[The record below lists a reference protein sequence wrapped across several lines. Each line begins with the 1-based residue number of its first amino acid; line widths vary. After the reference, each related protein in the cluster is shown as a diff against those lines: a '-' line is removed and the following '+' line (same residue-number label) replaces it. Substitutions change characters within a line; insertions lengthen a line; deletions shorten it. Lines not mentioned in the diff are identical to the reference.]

1 MEEFSPIE
9 KTKLPNIRN
18 IIVVASGKGG
28 VGKSTVAAG
37 LATSLAM
44 EGYATGLLDAD
55 IYGPSIPV
63 LFNLHGITPPVINRD
78 GKDMMVPFN
87 RYGIS
92 LMSIGFFVDPGK
104 AVIWRGPMASGAL
117 KQLLT
122 DTLWGELDYLIIDTP
137 PGTGDI
143 HITLLQSYE
152 TTGVI
157 IVTTP
162 QHLAL
167 ADVRKA
173 MNMYHDSKIGT
184 PLLGVI
190 ENMSWFTPTNHPEEK
205 YYIFGKGGGE
215 ELANE
220 FNVPLLGQI
229 PINEKM
235 CQSCDSGKMNE
246 LYDDQTIKSAFEKL
260 ANSII
265 AETQPGVLDKL
276 SK

>member
-1 MEEFSPIE
+1 MKEEQELS
-9 KTKLPNIRN
+9 KKKLPNIKN

-37 LATSLAM
+37 LAISLAM
-44 EGYATGLLDAD
+44 EGYSTGLLDAD
-55 IYGPSIPV
+55 IYGPSVPV
-63 LFNLHGITPPVINRD
+63 LFNLHGVTPPVITRD
-78 GKDMMVPFN
+78 GKDVMVPFS
-87 RYGIS
+87 RFGIS

-117 KQLLT
+117 NQLLT
-122 DTLWGELDYLIIDTP
+122 ETHWGELDYLIIDTP

-162 QHLAL
+162 QNLAL

-173 MNMYHDSKIGT
+173 MNMYHNSEIGT

-190 ENMSWFTPTNHPEEK
+190 ENMAWFTPFKHPEEK
-205 YYIFGKGGGE
+205 YYIFGNGGGE
-215 ELANE
+215 ALAKE
-220 FNVPLLGQI
+220 FDVPLLGQI
-229 PINEKM
+229 PINENM
-235 CQSCDSGKMNE
+235 CKSCDSGKLNE
-246 LYDDQTIKSAFEKL
+246 IFADEKIKSAFCQL

-265 AETQPGVLDKL
+265 SQSVKVNEH
-276 SK
+276 

>member
-1 MEEFSPIE
+1 MEEHKPIE
-9 KTKLPNIRN
+9 KTKLPNIKN

-44 EGYATGLLDAD
+44 EGYSTGLLDAD

-63 LFNLHGITPPVINRD
+63 LFNLHGITPPVVNRD

-122 DTLWGELDYLIIDTP
+122 DTLWGDLDYLIIDTP

-152 TTGVI
+152 TTGVV

-162 QHLAL
+162 QNLAL
-167 ADVRKA
+167 SDVRKA
-173 MNMYHDSKIGT
+173 VNMYHNNEIGT

-205 YYIFGKGGGE
+205 YFIFGKGGGE
-215 ELANE
+215 LLANE
-220 FNVPLLGQI
+220 YNIPLLGQI
-229 PINEKM
+229 PINENM
-235 CQSCDSGKMNE
+235 CQNCDSGKINE
-246 LYDDQTIKSAFEKL
+246 LFADQTIKSAFGEL
-260 ANSII
+260 ANSI
-265 AETQPGVLDKL
+265 V
-276 SK
+276 SKAPVNK

>member
-1 MEEFSPIE
+1 MEEQKPIE
-9 KTKLPNIRN
+9 KIKIPNIKN

-44 EGYATGLLDAD
+44 EGYSTGLLDAD

-63 LFNLHGITPPVINRD
+63 LFNLHDIKPPVITKE
-78 GKDMMVPFN
+78 GKDVIVPFN

-104 AVIWRGPMASGAL
+104 AVLWRGPMASGAL

-122 DTLWGELDYLIIDTP
+122 ETYWGELDYLIIDTP

-152 TTGVI
+152 TQGVI

-162 QHLAL
+162 QDLAL
-167 ADVRKA
+167 SDVRKA
-173 MNMYHDSKIGT
+173 VNMYHNNQIGT
-184 PLLGVI
+184 PILGVI
-190 ENMSWFTPTNHPEEK
+190 ENMAWFTPSRHQEEK

-215 ELANE
+215 RLAIE
-220 FNVPLLGQI
+220 FGVPLLGQI
-229 PINEKM
+229 PVNENM
-235 CQSCDSGKMNE
+235 CQICDAGKLNE
-246 LYDDQTIKSAFEKL
+246 MFNDPSVKRSFEKVTE
-260 ANSII
+260 S
-265 AETQPGVLDKL
+265 VVSKL
-276 SK
+276 ITSE

>member
-1 MEEFSPIE
+1 MEEHKPIE
-9 KTKLPNIRN
+9 KTKLPNIKN

-37 LATSLAM
+37 LATALAM
-44 EGYATGLLDAD
+44 EGYSTGLLDAD

-63 LFNLHGITPPVINRD
+63 LFNLHGITPPVVNRD

-122 DTLWGELDYLIIDTP
+122 DTLWGDLDYLIIDTP

-152 TTGVI
+152 ITGVV

-162 QHLAL
+162 QNLAL
-167 ADVRKA
+167 SDVRKA
-173 MNMYHDSKIGT
+173 VNMYHNNEIGT

-190 ENMSWFTPTNHPEEK
+190 ENMSWFTPTNHTEEK
-205 YYIFGKGGGE
+205 YFIFGKGGGE
-215 ELANE
+215 MLANE
-220 FNVPLLGQI
+220 YNIPLLGQI
-229 PINEKM
+229 PINENM
-235 CQSCDSGKMNE
+235 CQSCDSGKINE
-246 LYDDQTIKSAFEKL
+246 LFADQTIKSAFVQL
-260 ANSII
+260 ANTIVVK
-265 AETQPGVLDKL
+265 TQINK
-276 SK
+276 

>member
-1 MEEFSPIE
+1 MEEHKPIE
-9 KTKLPNIRN
+9 KTKLPNIKN

-44 EGYATGLLDAD
+44 EGYSTGLLDAD

-63 LFNLHGITPPVINRD
+63 LFNLHGITPPVVNRD

-122 DTLWGELDYLIIDTP
+122 DTLWGDLDYLIIDTP

-152 TTGVI
+152 TTGVV

-162 QHLAL
+162 QNLAL
-167 ADVRKA
+167 SDVRKA
-173 MNMYHDSKIGT
+173 VNMYHNNEIGT

-205 YYIFGKGGGE
+205 YFIFGKGGGE
-215 ELANE
+215 LLANE
-220 FNVPLLGQI
+220 YNIPLLGQI
-229 PINEKM
+229 PINENM
-235 CQSCDSGKMNE
+235 CQSCDSGKINE
-246 LYDDQTIKSAFEKL
+246 LFADQTIKSAFVQL
-260 ANSII
+260 ANTIV
-265 AETQPGVLDKL
+265 AKTQIK
-276 SK
+276 K

>member
-1 MEEFSPIE
+1 MEEHKPIE
-9 KTKLPNIRN
+9 KTKLPNIKN

-44 EGYATGLLDAD
+44 EGYSTGLLDAD

-63 LFNLHGITPPVINRD
+63 LFNLHGITPPVVNRD

-122 DTLWGELDYLIIDTP
+122 DTLWGDLDYLIIDTP

-152 TTGVI
+152 ITGVV

-162 QHLAL
+162 QNLAL
-167 ADVRKA
+167 SDVRKA
-173 MNMYHDSKIGT
+173 VNMYHNNEIGT

-205 YYIFGKGGGE
+205 YFIFGKGGGE
-215 ELANE
+215 MLANE
-220 FNVPLLGQI
+220 YNIPLLGQI
-229 PINEKM
+229 PINENM
-235 CQSCDSGKMNE
+235 CQSCDSGKINE
-246 LYDDQTIKSAFEKL
+246 LFADQTIKSAFVQL
-260 ANSII
+260 ANTIVVK
-265 AETQPGVLDKL
+265 TQINK
-276 SK
+276 

>member
-1 MEEFSPIE
+1 MEEHSPIE
-9 KTKLPNIRN
+9 KIKLPNIKN

-44 EGYATGLLDAD
+44 EGFSTGLLDAD

-63 LFNLHGITPPVINRD
+63 LFDLHGVTPPVINRD
-78 GKDMMVPFN
+78 GKDMMVPFH
-87 RYGIS
+87 RFGINI
-92 LMSIGFFVDPGK
+92 MSIGFFVDPGK

-122 DTLWGELDYLIIDTP
+122 ETFWGELDYLVIDTP

-152 TTGVI
+152 TTGVV

-167 ADVRKA
+167 SDVRKA

-190 ENMSWFTPTNHPEEK
+190 ENMSWFTPIKHPGEK
-205 YYIFGKGGGE
+205 YYIFGKNGGA
-215 ELANE
+215 ELAKE
-220 FNVPLLGQI
+220 FDIPLLGQI

-246 LYDDQTIKSAFEKL
+246 LFVDQTVKSAFEQL
-260 ANSII
+260 ANSVISRT
-265 AETQPGVLDKL
+265 EVEKQ
-276 SK
+276 

>member
-1 MEEFSPIE
+1 MEQNNPIE
-9 KTKLPNIRN
+9 KTKLPNIKN

-44 EGYATGLLDAD
+44 EGYSTGLMDAD
-55 IYGPSIPV
+55 IYGPSVPV
-63 LFNLHGITPPVINRD
+63 LFNLHGVTPPVVTRD
-78 GKDMMVPFN
+78 GKDVMVPFH
-87 RYGIS
+87 RFGINI
-92 LMSIGFFVDPGK
+92 MSIGFFVDPGK

-117 KQLLT
+117 NQLLT
-122 DTLWGELDYLIIDTP
+122 ETFWGELDYLIIDTP

-152 TTGVI
+152 IAGVV

-162 QHLAL
+162 QHLAMS
-167 ADVRKA
+167 DVRKA
-173 MNMYHDSKIGT
+173 MNMYHDSQIGT

-205 YYIFGKGGGE
+205 YYIFGKGGGD
-215 ELANE
+215 ELAKE

-229 PINEKM
+229 PINENL
-235 CQSCDSGKMNE
+235 CQSCDSGKINE
-246 LYDDQTIKSAFEKL
+246 LFADQTIKSAFGNL

-265 AETQPGVLDKL
+265 ANTQIIA
-276 SK
+276 

>member
-1 MEEFSPIE
+1 MEENKPIE
-9 KTKLPNIRN
+9 KTKLPNIKN

-44 EGYATGLLDAD
+44 EGYSTGLLDAD

-63 LFNLHGITPPVINRD
+63 LFNLHGITPPVVNRD

-122 DTLWGELDYLIIDTP
+122 DTLWGDLDYLIIDTP

-152 TTGVI
+152 ITGVV

-162 QHLAL
+162 QNLAL
-167 ADVRKA
+167 SDVRKA
-173 MNMYHDSKIGT
+173 VNMYHNNEIGT

-205 YYIFGKGGGE
+205 YFIFGKGGGE
-215 ELANE
+215 MLANE
-220 FNVPLLGQI
+220 YNIPLLGQI
-229 PINEKM
+229 PINENM
-235 CQSCDSGKMNE
+235 CQSCDSGKINE
-246 LYDDQTIKSAFEKL
+246 LFADQTIKSAFVQL
-260 ANSII
+260 ANTIV
-265 AETQPGVLDKL
+265 AKTQINK
-276 SK
+276 

>member
-1 MEEFSPIE
+1 MEQNTPIE
-9 KTKLPNIRN
+9 KTKLPNIKN

-37 LATSLAM
+37 LAASLAM
-44 EGYATGLLDAD
+44 EGYTTGLLDAD

-63 LFNLHGITPPVINRD
+63 LFGLHGVTPPVIIRD
-78 GKDMMVPFN
+78 GKDFMVPFH
-87 RYGIS
+87 RFGIS
-92 LMSIGFFVDPGK
+92 IMSIGFFVDPGK
-104 AVIWRGPMASGAL
+104 AVIWRGPMASSAL

-122 DTLWGELDYLIIDTP
+122 ETFWGDLDYLVIDTP

-167 ADVRKA
+167 SDVRKA
-173 MNMYHDSKIGT
+173 MNMYHDSQIGT

-190 ENMSWFTPTNHPEEK
+190 ENMSWFTPTNHPDEK

-215 ELANE
+215 ELAKE
-220 FNVPLLGQI
+220 FKIPLLGQI
-229 PINEKM
+229 PVNENM
-235 CQSCDSGKMNE
+235 CQSCDSGKINE
-246 LYDDQTIKSAFEKL
+246 LFADQTIKTVFEQL
-260 ANSII
+260 VNSIVKKTEKI
-265 AETQPGVLDKL
+265 SD
-276 SK
+276 